1 MITCEVCGNDLPES
15 KGRCYFCGTH
25 QQRPRTAFS
34 KERERVRTVILKAG
48 LPTAEEGLM
57 RLEAELFKAK
67 QDGVPVLRIV
77 HGWGSGGS
85 EGKLREACRAYL
97 NGKKAGGFIKLALRG
112 EDYSRHSSPG
122 KELLNRYT
130 FLRNSERADSNNP
143 GITFVI
149 L

>member
-1 MITCEVCGNDLPES
+1 
-15 KGRCYFCGTH
+15 
-25 QQRPRTAFS
+25 
-34 KERERVRTVILKAG
+34 
-48 LPTAEEGLM
+48 M

-85 EGKLREACRAYL
+85 EGKLRESCRAYL
-97 NGKKAGGFIKLALRG
+97 NGKIASGFIKLALRG
-112 EDYSRHSSPG
+112 EDYSRHSRPG

-130 FLRNSERADSNNP
+130 YLRNSERADSNNP